1 MEIKRSRS
9 LPSVE
14 GSAEWF
20 TEVCRL
26 QTSDSAGRND
36 VVHSVRHLLEIPEI
50 DYRKNVMGDALD
62 EWIRNAESPNTDC
75 LFLTKT
81 CGTEQ
86 LH

>member
-1 MEIKRSRS
+1 M
-9 LPSVE
+9 E

-20 TEVCRL
+20 AEVCRL

-62 EWIRNAESPNTDC
+62 DGYVTQKAQIPTVY
-75 LFLTKT
+75 F
-81 CGTEQ
+81 
-86 LH
+86 